1 MEVISSEEFKKN
13 YNCDNLK
20 FHNIYDLPKS
30 CKLYYKYL
38 FQLNVNK
45 KQVGKIINRITI
57 DSQFLMFCN
66 CCRYPILDEDSRR
79 VIYDKYVRLNQEI
92 ASRII
97 IYYYRKWKIKNY
109 FSDICSSYL
118 NRVGLFY

>member
-20 FHNIYDLPKS
+20 FHNIYDL
-30 CKLYYKYL
+30 
-38 FQLNVNK
+38 
-45 KQVGKIINRITI
+45 TI

>member
-38 FQLNVNK
+38 N
-45 KQVGKIINRITI
+45 
-57 DSQFLMFCN
+57 
-66 CCRYPILDEDSRR
+66 
-79 VIYDKYVRLNQEI
+79 
-92 ASRII
+92 
-97 IYYYRKWKIKNY
+97 
-109 FSDICSSYL
+109 
-118 NRVGLFY
+118 